1 MGSACSADMTRYT
14 IDVDVRFR
22 DIDPLEHVSHT
33 VYVTYMQQA
42 RLSFFY
48 DGIDVGDEGL
58 AFVVAHLEVDYHE
71 SILREQDVTVAV
83 AVTDVGRSSFTLGY
97 EISADGRVAA
107 TGESVQVVVD
117 RESNETRPI
126 SETIAT
132 KLEPYRDE
140 RNS

>member
-1 MGSACSADMTRYT
+1 MTRYS

-48 DGIDVGDEGL
+48 DGIEVGDEGV

-71 SILREQDVTVAV
+71 QIRREQDVSVAL
-83 AVTDVGRSSFTLGY
+83 AVTHVGESSFTIGY

-126 SETIAT
+126 SESIAA

-140 RNS
+140 GGSE